1 MNALVAVVLWWLGA
15 PTAAPAS
22 APASLPASKP
32 ALRTLDD
39 ELLEDADFMEFLLLD
54 EEAPWLLD

>member
-1 MNALVAVVLWWLGA
+1 MNTLVAVVLWWLGA

-22 APASLPASKP
+22 APTSLPTTRP
-32 ALRTLDD
+32 VVRTLDD